1 MEYMT
6 DIEEAKVRSAV
17 AAEFPGYCVSF
28 MEDPDDS
35 SVVLVRLY
43 DVETSNIGD
52 FKARLRDVLRNR
64 VGALKADLIPSIV
77 SSENTRKYYAEY
89 VRQEVFI
96 DETVVKVLIGMGDQQ
111 GHYSPEPV
119 SISDCDKEI
128 FSSSDIGDA
137 HVGAYTRFAA

>member
-1 MEYMT
+1 MKYMT
-6 DIEEAKVRSAV
+6 DIEETTVKSAV
-17 AAEFPGYCVSF
+17 EAEFPGYCVSF

-43 DVETSNIGD
+43 DVEASDISG

-64 VGALKADLIPSIV
+64 VKVLKADLIPSIV
-77 SSENTRKYYAEY
+77 SSENTRKYYAECL
-89 VRQEVFI
+89 RQEVFI
-96 DETVVKVLIGMGDQQ
+96 DHTVVKFLAGLGGLQDY
-111 GHYSPEPV
+111 YSPEPI

-137 HVGAYTRFAA
+137 NVGAYTRFAA